1 MHFTLNIVENYHKIL
16 FINFDLFNLFDLSLD
31 IFTLILIVST
41 RIELKCESRGNTG
54 TIDPGFVNVSR
65 CSQFL

>member
-41 RIELKCESRGNTG
+41 RI
-54 TIDPGFVNVSR
+54 
-65 CSQFL
+65 